1 MRGEGVPIT
10 RYDRGEAGFRGGF
23 APNNLA
29 ASGDGIF
36 PAVARTRLSH
46 EGMILIGVKSLAR
59 AANRLRGIHKTSR
72 TTSISG
78 LGSGAI
84 RKNIIGRTLRAGVVR
99 FGARKG
105 FRDVAGALAFLEKQ
119 PSHGGAGLIGQPLVH
134 QSGNLLAKIRGVGQP
149 GKLEALQRVFGGREQ
164 EVPRR
169 FGRVS
174 GHIHLRHYRA
184 AHNKKTVITV
194 NSTKH

>member
-1 MRGEGVPIT
+1 MRSEDVRVT
-10 RYDRGEAGFRGGF
+10 RHERGEASFRGGF
-23 APNNLA
+23 APKTLA
-29 ASGDGIF
+29 ASGDGIC
-36 PAVARTRLSH
+36 PVAPRTRLSH
-46 EGMILIGVKSLAR
+46 EGMVLIGVKSRAR
-59 AANRLRGIHKTSR
+59 AANRLRENHKTSR

-99 FGARKG
+99 FGARESV
-105 FRDVAGALAFLEKQ
+105 RDVAGALAFLEKQ
-119 PSHGGAGLIGQPLVH
+119 PGHGGAGLIGQPLIH
-134 QSGNLLAKIRGVGQP
+134 QSGNLLAKIRGIGEP

-164 EVPRR
+164 KVPRW
-169 FGRVS
+169 FGGVS

-184 AHNKKTVITV
+184 AHNNKTVITV